1 VTVFDSIS
9 SCKVLPPFQSDM
21 KCDGV
26 RTKAVRS
33 GGEGLS
39 GS

>member
-26 RTKAVRS
+26 KAKAVRS
-33 GGEGLS
+33 DDEGFSLS
-39 GS
+39 